1 MKQHSFA
8 KQALRSFALCLFI
21 ISPAP
26 IAFLL
31 DKYPVLPKD
40 ICEIAGFIGGA
51 SAFSLYALQHFWLAA
66 VLRSAIKKARKFG
79 KKGVLLPAIPLV
91 FAVLA
96 FISVGVHA
104 VKLAPLGWVIYAVIF
119 ALFYLAA
126 IFLELFAHKL
136 NFKKE
141 LTESVFILLAFLL
154 TFFAAPFITD
164 TISLVS
170 NDSFGFGFILLI
182 FTVHPILFI
191 SAGIY
196 MGTKRCNFFLLSLIE
211 GAIFSVYAFQK
222 GLDSEIL
229 LFAAVYTAL
238 SCISHAAAYSAREI
252 KGTENSAPNEQ
263 NT

>member
-1 MKQHSFA
+1 MKKYYFTG
-8 KQALRSFALCLFI
+8 QALISLALCLFI

-26 IAFLL
+26 LGFLL
-31 DKYPVLPKD
+31 DKYPVLPKG
-40 ICEIAGFIGGA
+40 ISEIIGGIGA
-51 SAFSLYALQHFWLAA
+51 TNLLSLYALQHFYLAI
-66 VLRSAIKKARKFG
+66 VLRSVIKKAREYG
-79 KKGVLLPAIPLV
+79 RKGLLLPAIPLV

-126 IFLELFAHKL
+126 IFLELFAPKL
-136 NFKKE
+136 KFKKE

-170 NDSFGFGFILLI
+170 NDSFGFGFILSI
-182 FTVHPILFI
+182 FTVFPVLFI

-196 MGTKRCNFFLLSLIE
+196 MGAKKCRFFLLSLIE
-211 GAIFSVYAFQK
+211 GAIFLVAAFQK

-229 LFAAVYTAL
+229 LFTAVYAAL
-238 SCISHAAAYSAREI
+238 SCVSHAVTYS
-252 KGTENSAPNEQ
+252 KS
-263 NT
+263 

>member
-40 ICEIAGFIGGA
+40 ICEIAGLIGGA
-51 SAFSLYALQHFWLAA
+51 SAFSLYALQHFWFAI
-66 VLRSAIKKARKFG
+66 VLRSAIKKACEYGRKGFI
-79 KKGVLLPAIPLV
+79 LPAISLV

-154 TFFAAPFITD
+154 TFFAAPFIKD
-164 TISLVS
+164 TLSLVS

>member
-1 MKQHSFA
+1 MKKNFLA
-8 KQALRSFALCLFI
+8 KEIILSFALCLFI

-26 IAFLL
+26 LGFLL
-31 DKYPVLPKD
+31 DKYPVLPKG
-40 ICEIAGFIGGA
+40 ICEIIGGIGA
-51 SAFSLYALQHFWLAA
+51 TNLLSLYALQHFYLAI
-66 VLRSAIKKARKFG
+66 VLRSAIKKAREYRR
-79 KKGVLLPAIPLV
+79 KGLLLPAIPLV

-104 VKLAPLGWVIYAVIF
+104 VKLATLGWVIYAVIF

-126 IFLELFAHKL
+126 IFLELFAPKL
-136 NFKKE
+136 KFKKE

-170 NDSFGFGFILLI
+170 NDSFGFGFILSI
-182 FTVHPILFI
+182 FTVFPVLFI

-196 MGTKRCNFFLLSLIE
+196 MGAKKCRFFLLSLIE
-211 GAIFSVYAFQK
+211 GAVFLLAASQK

>member
-1 MKQHSFA
+1 MKKHSFL
-8 KQALRSFALCLFI
+8 KQVLLSFALCLFI

-26 IAFLL
+26 IALLL

-66 VLRSAIKKARKFG
+66 VLRSAIKKAREYG
-79 KKGVLLPAIPLV
+79 RKGFILPAIPLV

-104 VKLAPLGWVIYAVIF
+104 VKFAPLGWVIYAVIF

-141 LTESVFILLAFLL
+141 LTESVFILLVFLL

-182 FTVHPILFI
+182 FTVYPILFI

-196 MGTKRCNFFLLSLIE
+196 MGTKRCNFFLFSFIE
-211 GAIFSVYAFQK
+211 GAIFSVYAFSK
-222 GLDSEIL
+222 GLDFEIL

>member
-1 MKQHSFA
+1 MMLSC
-8 KQALRSFALCLFI
+8 ALCLFI

-26 IAFLL
+26 IALLL

-40 ICEIAGFIGGA
+40 IYEIAGFIGGA
-51 SAFSLYALQHFWLAA
+51 SAFSLYALQHFLLAA
-66 VLRSAIKKARKFG
+66 VLRSAIKKAGKFG

-126 IFLELFAHKL
+126 IFLELFAPKL
-136 NFKKE
+136 KFKKE

-170 NDSFGFGFILLI
+170 NDSFGFGFILSI
-182 FTVHPILFI
+182 FTVFPVLFI

-196 MGTKRCNFFLLSLIE
+196 MGAKRCRFFLLSLIE
-211 GAIFSVYAFQK
+211 GAVFLLAALQK

-229 LFAAVYTAL
+229 LFAAVYAAL
-238 SCISHAAAYSAREI
+238 SCISHAATYS
-252 KGTENSAPNEQ
+252 KS
-263 NT
+263 

>member
-1 MKQHSFA
+1 MKKNFLA
-8 KQALRSFALCLFI
+8 KEIILSFALCLFI

-26 IAFLL
+26 LGFLL
-31 DKYPVLPKD
+31 DKYPG
-40 ICEIAGFIGGA
+40 ICEIIGGIGA
-51 SAFSLYALQHFWLAA
+51 TNLLSLYALQHFYLAII
-66 VLRSAIKKARKFG
+66 LRSAIRKSCEYG
-79 KKGVLLPAIPLV
+79 RKGLLLPAIPLV

-126 IFLELFAHKL
+126 IFLELFAPKL
-136 NFKKE
+136 KFKKE

-170 NDSFGFGFILLI
+170 NDSFGFGFILSI
-182 FTVHPILFI
+182 FTVFPVLFI

-196 MGTKRCNFFLLSLIE
+196 MGAKKCKFFLLSLIE
-211 GAIFSVYAFQK
+211 GAVFLLAAFQK
-222 GLDSEIL
+222 GLDSEFL
-229 LFAAVYTAL
+229 LFAAVYAAL
-238 SCISHAAAYSAREI
+238 SCISHAATYSAREI